1 MSFPIYFHLGPLR
14 LHPHFVM
21 EAIAY
26 TLGLYI
32 SLFRRLKREPSELA
46 PLEPRIERQTASP
59 DNITSSQRTSVSV
72 GALVGALI
80 GAKLL
85 VLVQHFDVLGQDWRL
100 FLLLVLQ
107 GKTIV
112 GALLGGLI
120 GVELT
125 KKWIGVR
132 RSTGDS
138 FVFSV
143 LWGTAIGRVG
153 CFLTG
158 LSDRTYGTATSLPW
172 GVDFGDGIA
181 RHPTQLYE
189 VGFLVLLFL
198 GLWWCKSTVSHPNH
212 RNSRHNS
219 LREGDLFKIYMIG
232 YFGFRFL
239 IDFIKPE
246 FRPILGLSAIQLACI
261 GALLYYAKDS
271 VRLGQVLRR
280 RLGRIAFK

>member
-1 MSFPIYFHLGPLR
+1 MSFPVYFHLGPLR
-14 LHPHFVM
+14 LHPHLVM
-21 EAIAY
+21 ESLAY
-26 TLGLYI
+26 ALGLYI
-32 SLFRRLKREPSELA
+32 SLFRRLKKGPSIPA
-46 PLEPRIERQTASP
+46 ISPAS
-59 DNITSSQRTSVSV
+59 ITPSQRTSVSV

-85 VLVQHFDVLGQDWRL
+85 VLVQHIDVLGQDWRL
-100 FLLLVLQ
+100 FLLLLLQ

-158 LSDRTYGTATSLPW
+158 LSDRTYGIATSLPW

-189 VGFLVLLFL
+189 VAFLVVLFF
-198 GLWWCKSTVSHPNH
+198 GLWGCANTTARAQNPTPLK
-212 RNSRHNS
+212 
-219 LREGDLFKIYMIG
+219 EGDLFKIYMIA
-232 YFGFRFL
+232 YLGFRLL

-246 FRPILGLSAIQLACI
+246 FRPILGLSAVQIACL
-261 GALLYYAKDS
+261 GGLVYYAKDS
-271 VRLGQVLRR
+271 VRLGRILGR
-280 RLGRIAFK
+280 RLGQIALR

>member
-1 MSFPIYFHLGPLR
+1 LSFPVYFHLGPLR
-14 LHPHFVM
+14 LHPHLVM

-26 TLGLYI
+26 ALGLYI
-32 SLFRRLKREPSELA
+32 SLFRQLKRA
-46 PLEPRIERQTASP
+46 PLEIETTGG
-59 DNITSSQRTSVSV
+59 DEITPSQRTSVSV
-72 GALVGALI
+72 GALLGALI

-85 VLVQHFDVLGQDWRL
+85 VIIQHIDVLGQDWRL
-100 FLLLVLQ
+100 FGLLVLQ

-125 KKWIGVR
+125 KKWIGLR
-132 RSTGDS
+132 RSTGDG

-158 LSDRTYGTATSLPW
+158 LSDRTYGIATALPW
-172 GVDFGDGIA
+172 GIDFGDGIA

-189 VGFLVLLFL
+189 VGFLIMLF
-198 GLWWCKSTVSHPNH
+198 GMLWRCAGTVSLLHSPAP
-212 RNSRHNS
+212 
-219 LREGDLFKIYMIG
+219 LREGDLFKIYMIA
-232 YFGFRFL
+232 YLGFRFL

-246 FRPILGLSAIQLACI
+246 FRPILGLSAVQMACL
-261 GALLYYAKDS
+261 GGLVYYAKDA
-271 VRLGQVLRR
+271 L
-280 RLGRIAFK
+280 RLGRVGGRAIVLR

>member
-1 MSFPIYFHLGPLR
+1 MDFPVYFPLGPVR

-21 EAIAY
+21 EALAY
-26 TLGLYI
+26 GVGLYV
-32 SLFRRLKREPSELA
+32 SLFRRL
-46 PLEPRIERQTASP
+46 RQKDAA
-59 DNITSSQRTSVSV
+59 DQITGSQRTSISV

-85 VLVQHFDVLGQDWRL
+85 VTVQHIDLLWQDWRL
-100 FLLLVLQ
+100 FGLMVLQ

-120 GVELT
+120 SVEVT

-138 FVFSV
+138 FVYSV

-158 LSDRTYGTATSLPW
+158 LSDRTYGIATSLPW
-172 GVDFGDGIA
+172 GIDFGDGIA

-189 VGFLVLLFL
+189 VGFLVLLFF
-198 GLWWCKSTVSHPNH
+198 GLRWCDAKP
-212 RNSRHNS
+212 R
-219 LREGDLFKIYMIG
+219 REGDLFKIYMIA
-232 YFGFRFL
+232 YLSFRFF

-246 FRPILGLSAIQLACI
+246 FRPLLGLSAIQIACVGGLI
-261 GALLYYAKDS
+261 YYFPSALRL
-271 VRLGQVLRR
+271 VRQLRSDP
-280 RLGRIAFK
+280 LEKLH